1 MKPIPF
7 VPFPM
12 ERAVKISRIFLWASS
27 RLVKLNPF
35 LSNELFQAGM
45 EINDREYL
53 SVAIFSSLFWFILI
67 FSLFTSVGVL
77 SGRNFVYL
85 ALAFSFLLSGVCFFY
100 IIFYPNLII
109 SKKNREVERNLLFAI
124 RHLFIQVKSG
134 VSLFDAM
141 ISISKGNYGVVSE
154 EFDKCTKEIATGKGE
169 TDALEELAFRNP
181 NPIFKRVVW
190 QLVNSMRAGGNIG
203 NTLNMMAQNLSEEQR
218 VKIRKYGSQLN
229 PLALMYLMFSVIL
242 PTLGIS
248 FLIIFSSVSGFQL
261 PRTVFYLI
269 STILLVFQFSFIGI
283 VKNRRPSVEI

>member
-12 ERAVKISRIFLWASS
+12 ERAIKISRIFLWASS

-35 LSNELFQAGM
+35 LSNQLFQAGM
-45 EINDREYL
+45 EVNDREYL

-77 SGRNFVYL
+77 LGENFVYL
-85 ALAFSFLLSGVCFFY
+85 ALAFSFLLSGVSFFY

-109 SKKNREVERNLLFAI
+109 AKKNREVERNLLFAI

-154 EFDKCTKEIATGKGE
+154 EFDRCTKEIATGKGE

-269 STILLVFQFSFIGI
+269 STVLLVFQFSFIGI

>member
-12 ERAVKISRIFLWASS
+12 ERAVKISRVFLWASS
-27 RLVKLNPF
+27 RLVKINPF

-45 EINDREYL
+45 EVNDREYL
-53 SVAIFSSLFWFILI
+53 SVAIFSSLFWFVLI

-77 SGRNFVYL
+77 VGKHLIYL
-85 ALAFSFLLSGVCFFY
+85 ALVFSFLISGVSFFY
-100 IIFYPNLII
+100 IIFYPNVTIA
-109 SKKNREVERNLLFAI
+109 KKNREVERNLLFAI
-124 RHLFIQVKSG
+124 RHLFIQVRSG

-141 ISISKGNYGVVSE
+141 TSISKGNYGVVSE
-154 EFDKCTKEIATGKGE
+154 EFGKCAKEIATGKGE
-169 TDALEELAFRNP
+169 TDALEEMAFRNP
-181 NPIFKRVVW
+181 NPGFKRVVW

-203 NTLNMMAQNLSEEQR
+203 STLDMMAKNLSEEQR

-242 PTLGIS
+242 PTLGLS

-261 PRTVFYLI
+261 PRTIFYLI
-269 STILLVFQFSFIGI
+269 MTVLLVFQFTFIGL